1 MTTGL
6 VLLGLGCGVGLVL
19 TAAGVTRRQA
29 VLTDETRK
37 QPQNRPR
44 DQLVGGRRAVEVL
57 ASVGRTLDRV
67 GSTRERA
74 ARRAPDLAITGRT
87 LERHCAVLAA
97 TVLLGAVTPIALGG
111 LLSAMG
117 WRLPVLGLFVTST
130 LGAAGGAVSTAAE
143 LRRSANTAR
152 GVFLR
157 ALSCWLDLVAL
168 GQAGGMG
175 VESALESASRVSPDP
190 NFRRIHQA
198 LERSRHSGVPPWGEL
213 ERLGAEIGIGELDE
227 LAAHLGLA
235 GSEGA
240 RVRASLQAKSE
251 SLRRRQTSEAES
263 YANSV
268 TERLFV
274 PSILLMVGF
283 LVFIMF
289 PAAISLSRVL

>member
-1 MTTGL
+1 MTTAL
-6 VLLGLGCGVGLVL
+6 VLLGVCCGVGLVL
-19 TAAGVTRRQA
+19 TAAGVTRRPA
-29 VLTDETRK
+29 ALADETGK
-37 QPQNRPR
+37 PR
-44 DQLVGGRRAVEVL
+44 QSRHHDQLVGGRRPLDLL
-57 ASVGRTLDRV
+57 ASVGSTLDRY
-67 GSTRERA
+67 GSSRERA

-87 LERHCAVLAA
+87 LERHCAVLA
-97 TVLLGAVTPIALGG
+97 TSVLLGAVTPLALGG
-111 LLSAMG
+111 LLHVIG
-117 WRLPVLGLFVTST
+117 WHLPVLGLLVTSA
-130 LGAAGGAVSTAAE
+130 LGAAGGAASTAAE

-152 GVFLR
+152 TMFLR
-157 ALSCWLDLVAL
+157 ALSCWLELVAL
-168 GQAGGMG
+168 AQAGGMG
-175 VESALESASRVSPDP
+175 MESALEGASRVSPDP

-289 PAAISLSRVL
+289 PAAISLARVL